1 MRKSKRLG
9 AAVLAA
15 AAMSGALADPAAA
28 HGDDDEQG
36 GGDRANHVEVTH
48 REVSW
53 TLTEAHTFGSAQCDL
68 LPAGTTINGRGTLV
82 SRMTVS
88 LAANGVRTEEFDE
101 RARGRATDQ
110 AGNRYRW
117 EYDNESSVTNS
128 VASPLVYTGEM
139 TDAFELGG
147 KGPISLDNGF
157 EADIVDNRVAGT
169 FTINPR
175 SSFGDPFDFPNGPNR
190 CDPL

>member
-28 HGDDDEQG
+28 HDDEQG
-36 GGDRANHVEVTH
+36 GGDRANHVEVTR

-53 TLTEAHTFGSAQCDL
+53 TLTKTECNL

-88 LAANGVRTEEFDE
+88 LAANGVVTEEFDD

-157 EADIVDNRVAGT
+157 VADIVDNREAGT